1 MFGLV
6 PLKRD
11 MNSKNNE
18 GLDSLFSNFF
28 DNDLISSM
36 NNKFSVDIVEKDKA
50 YEVNAELPGVKKEDI
65 KLDFKNNYLV
75 IGAKRE
81 DEDNEKNGSYIRKEC
96 NYGEFSRTFYF
107 DDVQQDKISAK
118 YEDGI
123 LKVTLPKEV
132 KKEDIGRKIEI
143 Q

>member
-28 DNDLISSM
+28 DNELISSM

-75 IGAKRE
+75 IGAKGA
-81 DEDNEKNGSYIRKEC
+81 DEDHEKNGSYIRKEC

-107 DDVQQDKISAK
+107 DDVQQDKRSAK

>member
-1 MFGLV
+1 MFGLIPFV
-6 PLKRD
+6 SHNLD
-11 MNSKNNE
+11 EVGGEFGDYLSDFFSSGFNMNRFNADVKETDNE
-18 GLDSLFSNFF
+18 YLL
-28 DNDLISSM
+28 
-36 NNKFSVDIVEKDKA
+36 
-50 YEVNAELPGVKKEDI
+50 YAELPGVKKEDI

-81 DEDNEKNGSYIRKEC
+81 DEDNEKDASYIRKEC
-96 NYGEFSRTFYF
+96 SYGEFSRTFYF

-132 KKEDIGRKIEI
+132 KKKDEGRKIKI

>member
-6 PLKRD
+6 PLKD
-11 MNSKNNE
+11 MNLKNNE

-28 DNDLISSM
+28 DNDLMSSM
-36 NNKFSVDIVEKDKA
+36 NNKFSVDVVEKDKA

-81 DEDNEKNGSYIRKEC
+81 DEDNEKDASYIRKEC
-96 NYGEFSRTFYF
+96 SYGEFSRTFYF

-123 LKVTLPKEV
+123 LKVILPKEV
-132 KKEDIGRKIEI
+132 KKEDKGRQIKI

>member
-1 MFGLV
+1 MFGLIPFV
-6 PLKRD
+6 SHNLD
-11 MNSKNNE
+11 EVGGEFGDYLSDFFSSGFNMNRFNADVKETDNE
-18 GLDSLFSNFF
+18 YLL
-28 DNDLISSM
+28 
-36 NNKFSVDIVEKDKA
+36 
-50 YEVNAELPGVKKEDI
+50 YAELPGVKKEDI

-81 DEDNEKNGSYIRKEC
+81 DEDNEKDASYIRKEC
-96 NYGEFSRTFYF
+96 SYGEFSRTFYF

-123 LKVTLPKEV
+123 LKVILPKEV
-132 KKEDIGRKIEI
+132 KKKDEGRKIKI

>member
-1 MFGLV
+1 MFGLIPFV
-6 PLKRD
+6 SHNLD
-11 MNSKNNE
+11 EVGGEFGDYLSDFFSSGFNMNRFNADVKETDNE
-18 GLDSLFSNFF
+18 YLL
-28 DNDLISSM
+28 
-36 NNKFSVDIVEKDKA
+36 
-50 YEVNAELPGVKKEDI
+50 YAELPGVKKEDI

-75 IGAKRE
+75 IGAKRA
-81 DEDNEKNGSYIRKEC
+81 DEKNEKNERYIRKEC

-132 KKEDIGRKIEI
+132 KKKDEGRKIKI